1 MQQHDIQS
9 FLERF
14 FAATHCPVLER
25 SDGHIR
31 VQLTVD
37 MDKQLM
43 NRPFYWHYVER
54 IGASGEPLQLS
65 LITKQSTREKGEY
78 IHFGSPRLH
87 QIFSVAKMN
96 GRFVRLYERVSGRS
110 VALHPWLH
118 VNVLISYECD
128 RKQDRLLSLAIH
140 LISGTIVEAFYD
152 VLKEKKWTATV
163 PDYCFTISPLI
174 KPIHGLARL
183 EAYIE
188 RIIASETHEWAN
200 EARARWE
207 EDLALLQH
215 FYEGVEEKREEYES
229 EKEALRQRYEPN
241 IHISII
247 NGGLFYLE
255 AK

>member
-14 FAATHCPVLER
+14 FTFAHCPILER
-25 SDGHIR
+25 SDGHLR
-31 VQLTVD
+31 VQLTVE

-54 IGASGEPLQLS
+54 IGAVGEPLELS
-65 LITKQSTREKGEY
+65 LITKPSIAEKGEH

-96 GRFVRLYERVSGRS
+96 GRFVRLYERVTERS

-118 VNVLISYECD
+118 TNILLSYECD
-128 RKQDRLLSLAIH
+128 RKQDRLLSLGIH
-140 LISGTIVEAFYD
+140 LISGTIVESFYD
-152 VLKEKKWTATV
+152 VLKEKQWIATV
-163 PDYCFTISPLI
+163 PDYCFTISPII
-174 KPIHGLARL
+174 KPMSGFARL
-183 EAYIE
+183 EAYVE
-188 RIIASETHEWAN
+188 RLMASETHEWAN
-200 EARARWE
+200 EARIRWE

-215 FYEGVEEKREEYES
+215 FYEGVEEKQEEYKN
-229 EKEALRQRYEPN
+229 EKEALRQRYEPR
-241 IHISII
+241 IQISVI
-247 NGGLFYLE
+247 NGGLFYLQ

>member
-14 FAATHCPVLER
+14 FTATHCTILEH

-54 IGASGEPLQLS
+54 IGAIGEPLQLS
-65 LITKQSTREKGEY
+65 LMTRQSATKEGEY

-87 QIFSVAKMN
+87 QIFSIAKMN
-96 GRFVRLYERVSGRS
+96 GRFVRLYEQVCERS

-118 VNVLISYECD
+118 TNILLSYECD
-128 RKQDRLLSLAIH
+128 RKQDRLLSLGIH
-140 LISGTIVEAFYD
+140 LISGTIIESFYD
-152 VLKEKKWTATV
+152 VLKEKQWTATV

-174 KPIHGLARL
+174 KPLSGLARL
-183 EAYIE
+183 EAFVE
-188 RIIASETHEWAN
+188 RLISSETHHWAD
-200 EARARWE
+200 EARARWKE
-207 EDLALLQH
+207 ELALLQH
-215 FYEGVEEKREEYES
+215 FYEGIEEKREEYEK
-229 EKEALRQRYEPN
+229 EKEALRQRYEPR

-247 NGGLFYLE
+247 NGGLFYLQ